1 MRIISGSDIKRLDG
15 WAVKEKGM
23 PTLLLME
30 NAGQAV
36 AGKALR
42 LLSRIRE
49 PNVVIIIGK
58 GNNGGDSLAAARH
71 LHQAGID
78 IKLFLLYHPDS
89 FQGSTLKNWEL
100 IEGLKIKWH
109 LLNDENSFYL
119 LKLSLCQCQLIIDG
133 IFGTGF
139 KGNPPDNVA
148 RVINIVNSSSCKI
161 LAVDIPSGLDA
172 DTGHEGSACI
182 KAHYTVTFAW
192 IKRGLVL
199 YPGRKYAGEVEVKD
213 ISLPSEALQIINR
226 EEYYVTE
233 ELARTCLPVVDWE
246 GHKNSFGHLLVI
258 AGSPGMTGAAWL
270 TAKAGL
276 RSGAGLV
283 SACIPDSLADG
294 FDLSLPE
301 VITKGVHENKDR
313 TVSSQAWPEIKT
325 QLNNKKAVV
334 FGPGLG
340 VSNDIG
346 EILKNIIQTG
356 VPLVLDADGLNVLAL
371 DHSIIE
377 SPSGPVI
384 ITPHPGEMGRILG
397 ISTGDV
403 QKSRVETT
411 LKAAMSL
418 NAIVVLKGAS
428 TVTATPGG
436 KVYINST
443 GNPAL
448 AVAGTGDVLA
458 GTIGGL
464 LAQGVDPEKA
474 AVLGVY
480 LHGSAGDITAQ
491 VKGWRGVIAGDV
503 LEALPLA
510 RKALDKFVSKF

>member
-1 MRIISGSDIKRLDG
+1 MRIISGSDIKNLDT
-15 WAVKEKGM
+15 WAVKERGM

-36 AGKALR
+36 ASKAGSILQG
-42 LLSRIRE
+42 IKE
-49 PNVVIIIGK
+49 PNVVILVGK

-71 LHQAGID
+71 LYQGGID
-78 IKLFLLYHPDS
+78 VKLFLLYHPDS

-109 LLNDENSFYL
+109 LLDDENSYYL
-119 LKLSLCQCQLIIDG
+119 LKLSLCQCHLIIDG

-139 KGNPPDNVA
+139 RGDPPDNAA
-148 RVINIVNSSSCKI
+148 RVINIINTSSCRI

-172 DTGHEGSACI
+172 DTGHVGNTCV
-182 KAHYTVTFAW
+182 KAHDTVTFTW
-192 IKRGLVL
+192 MKRGLVL
-199 YPGRKYAGEVEVKD
+199 YPGRKYAGELEVRD
-213 ISLPSEALQIINR
+213 ISMPAEALQILDNR

-233 ELARTCLPVVDWE
+233 HVAKMCLPVIDWE
-246 GHKNSFGHLLVI
+246 GYKNTFGHLLVI

-270 TAKAGL
+270 SAKAGL

-283 SACIPDSLADG
+283 SACLPCSLADG

-301 VITKGVHENKDR
+301 VMTKGVQETKDR
-313 TVSSQAWPEIKT
+313 TISSQAWTEIKS
-325 QLNNKKAVV
+325 QLKNKQAVV

-340 VSNDIG
+340 VSDDIA
-346 EILKNIIQTG
+346 ELLKNLLQTG
-356 VPLVLDADGLNVLAL
+356 TPLVLDADGLNVLAF
-371 DHSIIE
+371 DRSILHN
-377 SPSGPVI
+377 PPGPVI
-384 ITPHPGEMGRILG
+384 ITPHPGEMARLLG
-397 ISTGDV
+397 ISSGDV
-403 QKSRVETT
+403 QKNRVETA
-411 LKAAMSL
+411 LKAAGTF
-418 NAIVVLKGAS
+418 NAVVVLKGAS

-436 KVYINST
+436 RVYINST

-448 AVAGTGDVLA
+448 AAAGTGDVLT

-464 LAQGVDPEKA
+464 LAQGVDSEKA

-491 VKGWRGVIAGDV
+491 EKGWRGVIAGDV
-503 LEALPLA
+503 LEALPSA
-510 RKALDKFVSKF
+510 RKLLEGSK